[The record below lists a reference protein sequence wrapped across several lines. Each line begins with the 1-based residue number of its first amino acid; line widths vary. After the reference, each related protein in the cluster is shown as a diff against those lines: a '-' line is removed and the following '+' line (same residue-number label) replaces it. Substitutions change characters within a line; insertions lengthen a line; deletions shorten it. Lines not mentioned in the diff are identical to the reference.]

1 MSQQGGGARKR
12 GRTGYTTGSCAAAGA
27 RAALRAVATKDC
39 TAGRVAITIPRGG
52 AITIPIKECT
62 RLGDGRARCVVTK
75 DGGDDPD
82 VTHGADIVVDLYVTS
97 SPGEIGI
104 DGGEGVGTVTKPGLG
119 LEIGRPAINPVPK
132 KMIVQNLRE
141 EASAGQFWESRG
153 VRVVVSVPR
162 GRELGPRT
170 DNPRLGIIGGISILG
185 TSGIVVPFSTA
196 SYAASIRQS
205 LDVAAA
211 MGEDVVVLTTG
222 GRSEEFARRAI
233 ARAGGGGGTGAR
245 REAGG
250 LPDHCF
256 VQMGDFAGYSV
267 RESARRSAHFQ
278 KVYVAGFVGK
288 LAKMATGVRQT
299 HVKGSKVDMKFLAGL
314 AAGAGAPDGVVR
326 AITRANTAR
335 HVSEIISGAGCAP
348 RFFEMLCAEVHR
360 HMRSHAKN
368 DDIAIEVV
376 LLGFDGSVLARA
388 GGAQRKPT

>member
-1 MSQQGGGARKR
+1 MSRQGGGGRQQ

-27 RAALRAVATKDC
+27 RAALRAVTTGVCA
-39 TAGRVAITIPRGG
+39 AGSVEITIPRGDT
-52 AITIPIKECT
+52 ITIPIKGCT
-62 RLGDGRARCVVTK
+62 ITGDGRARCVITK

-132 KMIVQNLRE
+132 SMIARNLRE
-141 EASAGQFWESRG
+141 EAAAGQSFWESHG

-162 GRELGPRT
+162 GRELAPRT
-170 DNPRLGIIGGISILG
+170 DNPRLGITGGISILG

-211 MGEDVVVLTTG
+211 MGEDTIVLTTG
-222 GRSEEFARRAI
+222 GRSEEFARRMI
-233 ARAGGGGGTGAR
+233 ARGGGGGGGGAGAR
-245 REAGG
+245 QEAPG

-267 RESARRSAHFQ
+267 REAAKRSEHFQ
-278 KVYVAGFVGK
+278 KVYVVGFVGK

-299 HVKGSKVDMKFLAGL
+299 HVKGSKVDTRFLAGL
-314 AAGAGAPDGVVR
+314 AAGAGAPDDVVR
-326 AITRANTAR
+326 AITKANTAR
-335 HVSEIISGAGCAP
+335 HASEIISGAECAP
-348 RFFEMLCAEVHR
+348 RFFGMLCAEVHR
-360 HMRSHAKN
+360 HMKSHANN
-368 DDIAIEVV
+368 DGVAIEVV
-376 LLGFDGSVLARA
+376 LFGFDGGVLARA
-388 GGAQRKPT
+388 GA